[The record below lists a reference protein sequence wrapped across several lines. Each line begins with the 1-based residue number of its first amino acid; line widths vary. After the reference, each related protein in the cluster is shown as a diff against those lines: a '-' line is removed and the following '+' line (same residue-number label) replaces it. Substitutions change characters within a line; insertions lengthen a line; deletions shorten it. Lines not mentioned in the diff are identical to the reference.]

1 MATRPQRQTDPRT
14 IVIAGPTASGKSEVA
29 LLLAERLGGEIV
41 SVDSMQVYRGMD
53 IGTAKPSNEERA
65 RVPHHLI
72 DVVDVTQS
80 FDAAQFATLAWR
92 AIDEIHSRGR
102 IAILCGGTGLYFRAL
117 FEGVGSGP
125 PADADLRRELE
136 KMPLQDLVRE
146 LAEHDPAAYEKID
159 RNNPRR
165 VIRAVEVIRKTGKPF
180 SQQKAGWASTDER
193 SRAASRPYRFGLRR
207 ETKDLH
213 ERISRRVE
221 QMFEQGLVEE
231 TRELL
236 ERGLADNQTAMQALG
251 YRQIIE
257 HLRRERSLA
266 ETVELVKLRTRQ
278 FAKRQMTWF
287 RHQLALEWI
296 EVAPNQPA
304 AEIATQIL
312 ERNFPRS

>member
-1 MATRPQRQTDPRT
+1 M
-14 IVIAGPTASGKSEVA
+14 I
-29 LLLAERLGGEIV
+29 LAERLGGEIV

-53 IGTAKPSNEERA
+53 IGTAKASKEERA
-65 RVPHHLI
+65 RVTHHLI
-72 DVVDVTQS
+72 DVVAVAES
-80 FDAAQFATLAWR
+80 FDAAKFANLAR
-92 AIDEIHSRGR
+92 RSVEEIQERGR

-125 PADADLRRELE
+125 PADAELRRELE
-136 KMPLQDLVRE
+136 KVPLQDLLRE
-146 LAEHDPAAYEKID
+146 LADCDPAAYEKID
-159 RNNPRR
+159 RKNQRR

-180 SQQKAGWASTDER
+180 SEQKAEWGSTGPSGRAPAS
-193 SRAASRPYRFGLRR
+193 SRPYRFGLRR

-213 ERISRRVE
+213 ERINRRVE

-236 ERGLADNQTAMQALG
+236 ERGLAENPTAMQALG
-251 YRQIIE
+251 YRQVVE
-257 HLRRERSLA
+257 HLRGERSLA

-296 EVAPNQPA
+296 EAAPNQPA
-304 AEIATQIL
+304 ADIATQIL